1 METFLTMAGYARY
14 RRVSRFAV
22 SNWKRKGLLTLS
34 AAGLVDVVRSDRALD
49 ARPESYRGGRASKR
63 VVAEASAETSVS
75 GNNTLADAILRKET
89 ALAKMREL
97 DLAIKENRYVLR
109 QEALEAVQSEYGMV
123 REKLLSIPGK
133 CADRLVGRTRR
144 EIFNIIDDEVR
155 EALTELSEA
164 PFVEPGGV

>member
-1 METFLTMAGYARY
+1 
-14 RRVSRFAV
+14 V

-49 ARPESYRGGRASKR
+49 ARPTTYRGGRTSRRAI
-63 VVAEASAETSVS
+63 AEADAETSVI
-75 GNNTLADAILRKET
+75 GDNTGDNTLAEAQRRKEL

-97 DLAIKENRYVLR
+97 DLAIKEGRYVLR
-109 QEALEAVQSEYGMV
+109 QEVLEAVQSEYSIV
-123 REKLLSIPGK
+123 RECLLSIPGK

-155 EALTELSEA
+155 DALDELSSA
-164 PFVEPGGV
+164 PFVEPGPAK